1 MSPVQS
7 YPYQLLLLLLLLV
20 SVTLGGVQGSRLPA
34 EVGSQPHSI
43 SLRRNGVHVCGG
55 ALIRDKWIL
64 TAAHCVSLGG
74 GQQSYPARSYNVRV
88 GSIQR
93 LAGGQLVP
101 LSNII
106 IHQNYSTADAVG
118 SNDLALL
125 QLQSPVVLNAN
136 TKPIDLATERPAA
149 GAAITFSG
157 WGSSQVDGSLS
168 HGLQV
173 STRQSLSASDCQKE
187 LFLQQEDLLCL
198 SPLAEDFAGL
208 CSGDAGA
215 PAAYNS
221 QLVGIA
227 AFFVGGCGSGQPDGY
242 VDVTQHLEWINDN
255 AV

>member
-7 YPYQLLLLLLLLV
+7 YPHSRLLLLLV
-20 SVTLGGVQGSRLPA
+20 IVTLGVVRSSRLPA

-43 SLRRNGVHVCGG
+43 SLRRNGAHVCGG
-55 ALIRDKWIL
+55 ALIREKWVL

-74 GQQSYPARSYNVRV
+74 GQQSYPAPSYNVRA

-101 LSNII
+101 LSKII
-106 IHQNYSTADAVG
+106 IHTNYSSSDALG

-125 QLQSPVVLNAN
+125 ELQSPVVQNAN
-136 TKPIDLATERPAA
+136 TRPIDLATERPAA
-149 GAAITFSG
+149 GSQVTFSG
-157 WGSSQVDGSLS
+157 WGSSQLDGSLS

-173 STRQSLSASDCQKE
+173 ATRQSLSASDCQKE

-198 SPLAEDFAGL
+198 SPVAEDFAGL

-215 PAAYNS
+215 PASYNN

-227 AFFVGGCGSGQPDGY
+227 AFFVSGCGSDQPDGY
-242 VDVTQHLEWINDN
+242 VDVTQHLEWINEN

>member
-1 MSPVQS
+1 MSSVPS
-7 YPYQLLLLLLLLV
+7 YSHLPLLLLLLAIA
-20 SVTLGGVQGSRLPA
+20 TLGEVQSSRLPA

-55 ALIRDKWIL
+55 ALIREKWIL

-74 GQQSYPARSYNVRV
+74 GQQSYPVPSYDVRV

-106 IHQNYSTADAVG
+106 IHQNYSSSDAVG

-125 QLQSPVVLNAN
+125 ELHSPVVLNAN
-136 TKPIDLATERPAA
+136 TKPIELATARPAA
-149 GAAITFSG
+149 GSQITFSG
-157 WGSSQVDGSLS
+157 WGSSQMDGSLS
-168 HGLQV
+168 HALQV
-173 STRQSLSASDCQKE
+173 ATRQSLSEADCQKE
-187 LFLQQEDLLCL
+187 LFLEVDYLLCL
-198 SPLAEDFAGL
+198 SPVADDFAGL

-215 PAAYNS
+215 PASANN

-227 AFFVGGCGSGQPDGY
+227 AFFVSGCGTEQPDGY
-242 VDVTQHLEWINDN
+242 VDVTQHLEWINAN